1 MSPWISFPSLRA
13 LMAPIIQSG
22 LPFPSSPAVLT
33 GGARAPTG
41 PSCTAS
47 VFSALSVVGGH
58 VQIHS
63 LDATAH
69 TGLAVDPDLGLPP
82 TTCQQIASADVC
94 LLTINYTH
102 PDEETAPVVTT
113 WVGLPLA
120 PSSWNGRFLM
130 NGGGGWLAGD
140 QARVV
145 SAVASGYASASTN
158 AGHNGT
164 TGDAMPTWGLTSDG
178 AVNGPALEDFA
189 SRAIV
194 EAVRFGKAATD
205 LYFGAKPEF
214 SYWNGCSTGG
224 RQGHGNCCSS
234 IPPFLFFFFFLAD
247 AEKPVVAEKIPGEFS
262 GILAGAPAISWAKF
276 LVQEAWGYVVAS
288 EYGSCNPRDPN
299 QYARMVRCDTLRLG
313 WTLTPVRLVISSY
326 AGLSPPPCV
335 FEALQDAAIAACDE
349 LDGVKD
355 GVIALPGLCNFDPS
369 SLVGSDVECS
379 DFNTSITMTED
390 LANLARNIWSG
401 PSTPDGKSL
410 WYGM

>member
-1 MSPWISFPSLRA
+1 MYCTRAPQFDPCLGGEPWALIVISRSGSTTCFFAHACKAQSFLTTTTTTKSPRFSQKRTQNPRAAMSPRVFFPSLRA

-22 LPFPSSPAVLT
+22 LPLPSSPAVLT
-33 GGARAPTG
+33 GGARAPTV

-47 VFSALSVVGGH
+47 VFSALSVVADH
-58 VQIHS
+58 VQIHA

-82 TTCQQIASADVC
+82 TTRQQIASADVC

-164 TGDAMPTWGLTSDG
+164 TGDEMPTWGLTSDG
-178 AVNGPALEDFA
+178 AVNGPVLEDFA

-205 LYFGAKPEF
+205 LYFGAKPKF

-224 RQGHGNCCSS
+224 RQGHGNHCSS
-234 IPPFLFFFFFLAD
+234 IPSFSFSFFLFLAD
-247 AEKPVVAEKIPGEFS
+247 AANQLS
-262 GILAGAPAISWAKF
+262 LRR
-276 LVQEAWGYVVAS
+276 YRAS
-288 EYGSCNPRDPN
+288 S
-299 QYARMVRCDTLRLG
+299 
-313 WTLTPVRLVISSY
+313 
-326 AGLSPPPCV
+326 
-335 FEALQDAAIAACDE
+335 
-349 LDGVKD
+349 
-355 GVIALPGLCNFDPS
+355 
-369 SLVGSDVECS
+369 VGS
-379 DFNTSITMTED
+379 
-390 LANLARNIWSG
+390 
-401 PSTPDGKSL
+401 
-410 WYGM
+410 